1 MFSTPE
7 FEEDQRRIVEGHRLS
22 GYMTGKL
29 LDSLYEAFQLDNVKD
44 EKRRRMI
51 EQQVKI
57 MMQRMAPFLAEILEL
72 VEAQKDEI
80 YELETEVDRF
90 LYTNMKMIDTLRHNG
105 LLKDEHTK
113 EPPREQLRKMRA
125 ARTR

>member
-1 MFSTPE
+1 MFANLD
-7 FEEDQRRIVEGHRLS
+7 FEEDQRRIVQAHQLS

-29 LDSLYEAFQLDNVKD
+29 LDSLYDAFQLDNVKD

-80 YELETEVDRF
+80 KELEDEVDRF
-90 LYTNMKMIDTLRHNG
+90 LYTNMKMIDTLRSNG

-113 EPPREQLRKMRA
+113 EPPRETLRKMRA
-125 ARTR
+125 ARTK